1 MDNLPSNPKALLK
14 YAEKKNAMEV
24 DQFPFKE
31 WVPETKQ
38 MQKEWKH
45 YRDHVITTESEEQKA
60 LDQEAIVS
68 INSNLIDYI
77 KPFVNKR
84 GVRDKY
90 FTDKNNEVRLLQLDT
105 LPGHAKLVFRN
116 PELRIGAM
124 VPVYIQSRETAKA
137 DIEQVS
143 KKLYK
148 KAKKIIF

>member
-31 WVPETKQ
+31 WIPETRQ
-38 MQKEWKH
+38 MEKEWKH
-45 YRDHVITTESEEQKA
+45 YRDHVITEPETT
-60 LDQEAIVS
+60 DQEAIVS

-90 FTDKNNEVRLLQLDT
+90 FTDQNNEVRLLQLDT
-105 LPGHAKLVFRN
+105 FPGHAKLVFKN

-137 DIEQVS
+137 DIELVS